1 MHNLFF
7 YAIIYSREEEGMQ
20 PTQYALPPESIV
32 DIAFKYNGTDYNIHV
47 NTYSGIITVQNI
59 TKETTEDI
67 FTKILS

>member
-1 MHNLFF
+1 
-7 YAIIYSREEEGMQ
+7 MQ